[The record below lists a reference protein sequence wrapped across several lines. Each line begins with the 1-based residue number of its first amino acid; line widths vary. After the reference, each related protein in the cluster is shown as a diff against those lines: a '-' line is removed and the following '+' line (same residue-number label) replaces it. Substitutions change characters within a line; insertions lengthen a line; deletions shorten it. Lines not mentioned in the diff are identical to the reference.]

1 MIPYMIEVHNMQMCM
16 KKNIYFLIASKGDNW
31 TFIFFCYSLHKDL
44 VSAAPPKLP
53 QGF

>member
-1 MIPYMIEVHNMQMCM
+1 MIPYMSEVHNMQMCM